1 MEEWTVAAD
10 LASLPG
16 VLDRVTAVLRR
27 LGVSEKAAQE
37 VELAVDEAVTNII
50 LHGYQG
56 AGGWIAISC
65 RREEGDVVVEI
76 RDAAPPFDPTSAP
89 GPDLEGDAD
98 ERQIG
103 GLGIHLM
110 RKMTDAVLYERRG
123 GENVLR
129 LVKHCERQG
138 DRDHGYENR
147 TI

>member
-10 LASLPG
+10 LAALPG
-16 VLDRVTAVLRR
+16 VLDRVTDVLRR

-56 AGGWIAISC
+56 AGGRIALTC

-76 RDAAPPFDPTSAP
+76 RDAAPPFDPTTTP
-89 GPDLEGDAD
+89 PPDLEGDAD

-110 RKMTDAVLYERRG
+110 REMTDAVLYERRG

-129 LVKHCERQG
+129 LVKHCER
-138 DRDHGYENR
+138 
-147 TI
+147 